1 MHIYDLP
8 KVDHTKAVMR
18 KLLTVSVVCLILMC
32 AEISGGYLASSLA
45 IMTDA
50 AHLFSDLSGF
60 FISVFSLFL
69 SRKAAS
75 HELSF
80 GYHRAEVIGALAS
93 VILIWG
99 LTIWLC
105 YEATMRLILRN
116 FEINGLI
123 MLVTACFALLANLV
137 MAKILHS
144 SGHAHS
150 HGG

>member
-18 KLLTVSVVCLILMC
+18 KLLTVSVVCFILMC
-32 AEISGGYLASSLA
+32 AEITGGYLASSLA

-75 HELSF
+75 NHLSF
-80 GYHRAEVIGALAS
+80 GYHRLFIYHSLLEIKNLYFIIKSGSYWRLS
-93 VILIWG
+93 Q
-99 LTIWLC
+99 C
-105 YEATMRLILRN
+105 YFNLGSN
-116 FEINGLI
+116 
-123 MLVTACFALLANLV
+123 NLV
-137 MAKILHS
+137 ML
-144 SGHAHS
+144 
-150 HGG
+150 